1 MTFSKVDFTYW
12 ACGQGEWRLM
22 TLASAPCRARKH
34 RRSTGAGGS
43 FCALFAAVLAVAALP
58 GAAHPQEIGA
68 RAFLS
73 APQVGV
79 GRQFVLNVE
88 VTGTQQVDGQ
98 PTLPDM
104 ADFANF
110 LNSGTSSSFQMVSG
124 RTTVSVTYQYRF
136 QALAEGTFEIGP
148 VSVTVG
154 GETLRTE
161 PVTLVVSDAP
171 APSGSGSGEADPS
184 GGVSPEDLFLE
195 TTVSKTRAYENEP
208 VTVEYRIFTRVDVD
222 TYSIT
227 ALPQATGFWT
237 EELTQ
242 PESPEVD
249 RVVRNGSE
257 YLSATIRRV
266 ALFPT
271 GAGTWTLDPLGIEAQ
286 VRVRDQRGIDP
297 LGDPLR
303 GILGRSSLFDRRI
316 PVAVASR
323 PVTIEVLPT
332 PAEGRPASFS
342 GHVGTLSVS
351 AAADR
356 TEVQTNEAVTFSVD
370 FRGTG
375 NLRALSP
382 PDISFPVEFETFP
395 PETRDEIAV
404 GGGSLQGTL
413 GFDYVLIPRAP
424 GRVTIPP
431 VEMSYFDPV
440 NSRYVTVRSDPVEIT
455 VTGDGAGADVPG
467 GVPSAVESIRD
478 EIRFIHIDAPVFRR
492 RDVPLYATP
501 GFWVV
506 LLLPVAALGGAA
518 AVRRHRDR
526 IEGDVAYAR
535 VRRAGR
541 MARKRLARARSLA
554 AGDPRAFH
562 AEVAGAL
569 EGLLADKLNVA
580 EAGLVR
586 EEAGRLA
593 IERGVSAETLER
605 LFACLD
611 DCDRQRFA
619 PQGAE
624 REGPER
630 VLERAAGLMN
640 DLAKELAG

>member
-1 MTFSKVDFTYW
+1 MTFCKVYFTGW
-12 ACGQGEWRLM
+12 SRG
-22 TLASAPCRARKH
+22 
-34 RRSTGAGGS
+34 RSGAVGAGGGIRTGRARTHCGLS
-43 FCALFAAVLAVAALP
+43 GGGGLVCALLGAVLGLGAPP
-58 GAAHPQEIGA
+58 GAVQAQEIA
-68 RAFLS
+68 VRAFLG

-79 GRQFVLNVE
+79 GRQFALNVE
-88 VTGTQQVDGQ
+88 VTGAQQVDRE

-104 ADFANF
+104 ENFASF
-110 LNSGTSSSFQMVSG
+110 LGSSTSSSFQMAGG

-161 PVTLVVSDAP
+161 PVTLTVSDAP
-171 APSGSGSGEADPS
+171 PPPGGGNAEADAAA
-184 GGVSPEDLFLE
+184 GVGPEDLLLE
-195 TTVSKTRAYENEP
+195 ASVSKTRAYENEP
-208 VTVEYRIFTRVDVD
+208 VTVEYEIFTRVDVD
-222 TYSIT
+222 RYTIT
-227 ALPQATGFWT
+227 SLPQATGFWT
-237 EELTQ
+237 EVLEQ
-242 PESPEVD
+242 PESPQVE
-249 RVVRNGSE
+249 RVVRDGAE
-257 YLSATIRRV
+257 YLRASIRRV

-271 GAGTWTLDPLGIEAQ
+271 GAGTRTLDPMSIEAQ
-286 VRVRDQRGIDP
+286 VRVPDQRALDPFGGRLGGIFGGP
-297 LGDPLR
+297 
-303 GILGRSSLFDRRI
+303 SLFDRRM
-316 PVAVASR
+316 PVVVASQ

-332 PAEGRPASFS
+332 PAEGRPDSFS
-342 GHVGTLSVS
+342 GHVGTLGVS
-351 AAADR
+351 ASADR
-356 TEVQTNEAVTFSVD
+356 TEVQTNDAVTFTVD

-375 NLRALSP
+375 NLRALTP
-382 PDISFPVEFETFP
+382 PEIAFPVEFETFP
-395 PETRDEIAV
+395 PETRDDIGV
-404 GGGSLQGTL
+404 GGGSLQGTR
-413 GFDYVLIPRAP
+413 GYDYVLIPRAP

-431 VEMSYFDPV
+431 VEMSYFDPA
-440 NSRYVTVRSDPVEIT
+440 STRYVTVRTEPVEIT
-455 VTGDGAGADVPG
+455 VTGDGAGADLPG
-467 GVPSAVESIRD
+467 AVPSAVESIRD
-478 EIRFIHIDAPVFRR
+478 EIRFIHIDAPRFTR
-492 RDVPLYATP
+492 RDVPLYATA

-506 LLLPVAALGGAA
+506 LLLPVAALGGAV

-554 AGDPRAFH
+554 SGEPQAFY

-569 EGLLADKLNVA
+569 EGLLADRLNVA

-593 IERGVSAETLER
+593 AARGVSHETLER

-624 REGPER
+624 REAPEK

-640 DLAKELAG
+640 DLVKELAK

>member
-1 MTFSKVDFTYW
+1 MM
-12 ACGQGEWRLM
+12 Q
-22 TLASAPCRARKH
+22 ASASCPARIH
-34 RRSTGAGGS
+34 RRLNGAGGQV
-43 FCALFAAVLAVAALP
+43 CALLAGMIALVP
-58 GAAHPQEIGA
+58 PPETAQSQEIAA

-88 VTGTQQVDGQ
+88 VTGTQQLDGQ
-98 PTLPDM
+98 PALPDVT
-104 ADFANF
+104 DFASF
-110 LNSGTSSSFQMVSG
+110 LSSGTSSSFQMAGG
-124 RTTVSVTYQYRF
+124 RTTVSVTYQYRY

-154 GETLRTE
+154 GETLETE
-161 PVTLVVSDAP
+161 PVTLTVSDEP
-171 APSGSGSGEADPS
+171 PPPGSGSGGAAADPS
-184 GGVSPEDLFLE
+184 GGVTPEDLFLE
-195 TTVSKTRAYENEP
+195 TTVSQTRAYENEP
-208 VTVEYRIFTRVDVD
+208 VTVEYQIFTRVDVD

-237 EELTQ
+237 EVLTQ
-242 PESPEVD
+242 PESPQVE
-249 RVVRNGSE
+249 RVVRDGSE
-257 YLSATIRRV
+257 YLRATIRRV

-271 GAGTWTLDPLGIEAQ
+271 GTGARTLDPLSIEAQ
-286 VRVRDQRGIDP
+286 VRVPDQRGIDP
-297 LGDPLR
+297 FGDPLG
-303 GILGRSSLFDRRI
+303 GIFGRTSLFDRRM
-316 PVAVASR
+316 PVVVASR
-323 PVTIEVLPT
+323 PVTIEVIPA
-332 PAEGRPASFS
+332 PAEGRPDSFS

-351 AAADR
+351 ASADR
-356 TEVQTNEAVTFSVD
+356 AEVRTNEAVTFSVD

-375 NLRALSP
+375 NLRALTP
-382 PDISFPVEFETFP
+382 PEIAFPVEFETFP

-404 GGGSLQGTL
+404 GGGSLRGTR
-413 GFDYVLIPRAP
+413 GYDYVLIPRTP

-431 VEMSYFDPV
+431 VEVSYFDPAGA
-440 NSRYVTVRSDPVEIT
+440 RYVTVQSEPVEIT
-455 VTGDGAGADVPG
+455 VSGDGAGADVPG

-478 EIRFIHIDAPVFRR
+478 EIRFIHIDAPTFRR

-501 GFWVV
+501 GFWVL
-506 LLLPVAALGGAA
+506 LLLPVAAVGGAA
-518 AVRRHRDR
+518 AMRRHRDR

-554 AGDPRAFH
+554 SGDPRAFH

-593 IERGVSAETLER
+593 AERGVSAETLER

-611 DCDRQRFA
+611 DCDLQRFA

-624 REGPER
+624 REAPER

-640 DLAKELAG
+640 DLVKELAK

>member
-1 MTFSKVDFTYW
+1 MRQAPS
-12 ACGQGEWRLM
+12 
-22 TLASAPCRARKH
+22 PCRARIH
-34 RRSTGAGGS
+34 RRSVGARGL
-43 FCALFAAVLAVAALP
+43 FCALLGAVLALAPSP
-58 GAAHPQEIGA
+58 GTAHSQEIAA

-88 VTGTQQVDGQ
+88 VTGTQQVDEE
-98 PTLPDM
+98 PTLPDV
-104 ADFANF
+104 ANF
-110 LNSGTSSSFQMVSG
+110 ASFLSSGTSSSFQMAGG
-124 RTTVSVTYQYRF
+124 RTTVSVTYQYRY

-154 GETLRTE
+154 GETLQTE
-161 PVTLVVSDAP
+161 PVTLTISDAP
-171 APSGSGSGEADPS
+171 PPPGNASGAADPS
-184 GGVSPEDLFLE
+184 GGVTPEDLFVE
-195 TTVSKTRAYENEP
+195 TSVSKTRAYENEP
-208 VTVEYRIFTRVDVD
+208 VTVEYQIFTRVDVD

-237 EELTQ
+237 EVLTQ
-242 PESPEVD
+242 PESPQVE
-249 RVVRNGSE
+249 RVVRDGSE
-257 YLSATIRRV
+257 YLKATIRRV

-271 GAGTWTLDPLGIEAQ
+271 GTGERTLDALSIEAQ
-286 VRVRDQRGIDP
+286 VRVPDQRGFDPFGDP
-297 LGDPLR
+297 LG
-303 GILGRSSLFDRRI
+303 GILGRRGLFDRRM
-316 PVAVASR
+316 PVVVASR

-332 PAEGRPASFS
+332 PAEGRPNSFS

-351 AAADR
+351 ASADR
-356 TEVQTNEAVTFSVD
+356 TDVQTNEAVTFSVD
-370 FRGTG
+370 LRGTG
-375 NLRALSP
+375 NLRTLTP
-382 PDISFPVEFETFP
+382 PEIGFPVEFETFP
-395 PETRDEIAV
+395 PETRDEIAA
-404 GGGSLQGTL
+404 GGGSLEGTR
-413 GFDYVLIPRAP
+413 GYDYVLIPRAP

-431 VEMSYFDPV
+431 VELSYFDPA
-440 NSRYVTVRSDPVEIT
+440 NTRYVTVQSEPVEIS
-455 VTGDGAGADVPG
+455 VTGDGTGAGGAG

-478 EIRFIHIDAPVFRR
+478 EIRFIHIDAPTFRR
-492 RDVPLYATP
+492 KDVPLYATA

-506 LLLPVAALGGAA
+506 LLLPLAALGGAA

-554 AGDPRAFH
+554 SGDPRAFH

-593 IERGVSAETLER
+593 AERGVSQKTLER
-605 LFACLD
+605 LFECLD
-611 DCDRQRFA
+611 ECDRERFA

-624 REGPER
+624 REAPER
-630 VLERAAGLMN
+630 VLERAAALMN
-640 DLAKELAG
+640 DLVKELAK

>member
-1 MTFSKVDFTYW
+1 MTFGKVCFTGW
-12 ACGQGEWRLM
+12 SRG
-22 TLASAPCRARKH
+22 
-34 RRSTGAGGS
+34 
-43 FCALFAAVLAVAALP
+43 FCALLP
-58 GAAHPQEIGA
+58 GTVIALAAPPGVARPQEIA
-68 RAFLS
+68 VRAFLS

-88 VTGTQQVDGQ
+88 VTGTQQVDGD

-104 ADFANF
+104 EGFASF
-110 LNSGTSSSFQMVSG
+110 LGSGTSSSFQMAGG

-148 VSVTVG
+148 VSVTSD

-161 PVTLVVSDAP
+161 PVSLVVSDAP
-171 APSGSGSGEADPS
+171 PPGGGGGDADPS
-184 GGVSPEDLFLE
+184 GGVTPEDLFVE
-195 TTVSKTRAYENEP
+195 TSVSKTRAYVNEP
-208 VTVEYRIFTRVDVD
+208 VTVEYRIFTRLDVD
-222 TYSIT
+222 RYSVT

-237 EELTQ
+237 EVLTQ
-242 PESPEVD
+242 PESPQVE
-249 RVVRNGSE
+249 RVVRDGSE

-271 GAGTWTLDPLGIEAQ
+271 GAGARTLDPLSIEAQ
-286 VRVRDQRGIDP
+286 VRVPDQRGFDPFGDP
-297 LGDPLR
+297 LG
-303 GILGRSSLFDRRI
+303 GILGRSGLFDRRM
-316 PVAVASR
+316 PVVVASQ
-323 PVTIEVLPT
+323 PVMIEVLPT
-332 PAEGRPASFS
+332 PAEGRPESFS

-351 AAADR
+351 ASSDR
-356 TEVQTNEAVTFSVD
+356 TEVRTNEAVTFSVT
-370 FRGTG
+370 FRGSG
-375 NLRALSP
+375 NLRALAP
-382 PDISFPVEFETFP
+382 PEIAFPVELETFP
-395 PETRDEIAV
+395 PETRDEIAT
-404 GGGSLQGTL
+404 GGGNLQGTR
-413 GFDYVLIPRAP
+413 GYDYVLIPRAP

-431 VEMSYFDPV
+431 VEMSYFNPA
-440 NSRYVTVRSDPVEIT
+440 NSSYVTVRSEPVEIA
-455 VTGDGAGADVPG
+455 VTGDGADTGVPG
-467 GVPSAVESIRD
+467 TVPAAVESIRD
-478 EIRFIHIDAPVFRR
+478 EIRFIHIDTPAFTR
-492 RDVPLYATP
+492 RDLPLYATA

-506 LLLPVAALGGAA
+506 LLLPVAAVGGAA

-554 AGDPRAFH
+554 SGDPRAFH

-569 EGLLADKLNVA
+569 EGLLADRLNVA

-593 IERGVSAETLER
+593 GARGVSGETLER

-619 PQGAE
+619 PRGAE
-624 REGPER
+624 REPPEK
-630 VLERAAGLMN
+630 VLERAAGLMS
-640 DLAKELAG
+640 DLVKELAR

>member
-1 MTFSKVDFTYW
+1 MTFGKAYFTVCSLERSGSI
-12 ACGQGEWRLM
+12 ASEGFLGDRPPADRRLNGGGR
-22 TLASAPCRARKH
+22 RA
-34 RRSTGAGGS
+34 
-43 FCALFAAVLAVAALP
+43 CALLGAILALAALP
-58 GAAHPQEIGA
+58 GAAHSQEIAA

-88 VTGTQQVDGQ
+88 VSGTQQVDGQ
-98 PTLPDM
+98 PTLPDV

-110 LNSGTSSSFQMVSG
+110 LGSGSSSSFRMVNG
-124 RTTVSVTYQYRF
+124 RTTVSVTYQYRY
-136 QALAEGTFEIGP
+136 QALVEGTFEIGP
-148 VSVTVG
+148 VSVSVG
-154 GETLRTE
+154 GETLQTE
-161 PVTLVVSDAP
+161 PVTLTVSDEPPPPGGA
-171 APSGSGSGEADPS
+171 SGEADPS
-184 GGVSPEDLFLE
+184 GGIAPEDLFLE

-208 VTVEYRIFTRVDVD
+208 VTVEYQIFTRVDVD

-237 EELTQ
+237 EVLTQ
-242 PESPEVD
+242 PESPQVE
-249 RVVRNGSE
+249 RVVRDGGE
-257 YLSATIRRV
+257 YLRATIRRV

-271 GAGTWTLDPLGIEAQ
+271 GAGTRTLDPLSIEAQ
-286 VRVRDQRGIDP
+286 VRVPDQRGLDPFGGP
-297 LGDPLR
+297 LG
-303 GILGRSSLFDRRI
+303 GILGRSSLFDRRM
-316 PVAVASR
+316 PVVVASR
-323 PVTIEVLPT
+323 PVAIEVIPT
-332 PAEGRPASFS
+332 PAEGRPDAFS

-351 AAADR
+351 ASADR

-370 FRGTG
+370 VRGTG
-375 NLRALSP
+375 NLRALTP
-382 PDISFPVEFETFP
+382 PDIAFPVEFETFP
-395 PETRDEIAV
+395 PETRDEIAA
-404 GGGSLQGTL
+404 GGGSLQGTR
-413 GFDYVLIPRAP
+413 GYDYVLIPRTP

-440 NSRYVTVRSDPVEIT
+440 NNRYATVRSEPVEIT

-478 EIRFIHIDAPVFRR
+478 EIRFIHIDAPAFRR

-501 GFWVV
+501 GFWIV

-593 IERGVSAETLER
+593 VELGVSGELLER

-619 PQGAE
+619 PHGAE
-624 REGPER
+624 REAPER
-630 VLERAAGLMN
+630 VLERAAALMS
-640 DLAKELAG
+640 DLAKELAR